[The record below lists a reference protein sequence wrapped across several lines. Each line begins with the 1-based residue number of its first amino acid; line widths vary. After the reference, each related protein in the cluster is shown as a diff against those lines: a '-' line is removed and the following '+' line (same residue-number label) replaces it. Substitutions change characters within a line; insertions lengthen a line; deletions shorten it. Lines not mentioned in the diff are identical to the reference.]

1 MAFRNGSHFLLFH
14 KANNVINNFIAVL
27 KISQLNQ
34 DITIFYFSFLNFAFQ
49 NKKSFILKTLLYKN
63 TKISYSDSGTG
74 NAIVLLHGFL
84 ENKKMWKEYV
94 QLFSEKKRVIT
105 IDLLG
110 HGETDCLGYVHK
122 MEDNA
127 DVVNEV
133 LEHLKIEKAIILGHS
148 MGGYVGLAFAELYPE
163 KIQKLVLLNSTSK
176 EDSEEKKLNRTR
188 AIKAVKQNYVSFVS
202 LAIANLF
209 SENNRTRLAEEIE
222 KVKIEALKTPLQGI
236 VASLEGM
243 KIRKDREELVRKNL
257 FPILLILGKKDP
269 VLNYEESLSQI
280 EDTTAELVS
289 FEDGHMSQIENKEAL
304 KTILLDF
311 FE

>member
-1 MAFRNGSHFLLFH
+1 M
-14 KANNVINNFIAVL
+14 
-27 KISQLNQ
+27 
-34 DITIFYFSFLNFAFQ
+34 
-49 NKKSFILKTLLYKN
+49 KTLLYKN

-94 QLFSEKKRVIT
+94 DLFSTKNRVIT

-133 LEHLKIEKAIILGHS
+133 LKHLIIEKAIILGHS

-188 AIKAVKQNYVSFVS
+188 AIKAVKQNYESFIS

-222 KVKIEALKTPLQGI
+222 KVKAEALKTPLQGI

-311 FE
+311 FA